1 MASSAPRPYQTTQ
14 DSSPP
19 SPSQLPPVPSS
30 PVYSVASTAQGGIG
44 GVGGGGSQFS
54 LPAPPVPRPAHAV
67 LAKADLERSQEAY
80 ADLVASAKSYRL
92 ALASLSSSA
101 SAFAAALEA
110 CARLKEARAD
120 LIGPISAT
128 NPSSSSSSSAAVAAV
143 ASASSAATSSSAGR
157 GCTAD
162 PLLSASGVHYLIANH
177 QQILSETVYR
187 AFEVPLLH
195 DLDRWRSVIEDEEET
210 YQHSIT
216 AQSREVK
223 RLEREGL
230 KLHRQRRRDVGRFRA
245 HLVDLTAKLD
255 GLTTLHADHARSL
268 LRESQ
273 ETSTRIVDASCS
285 LVRAEVDIFE
295 SLARKGWSGGGLDDL
310 LDRGRDLFAADD
322 DAIAHPPPD
331 PAKLFS
337 ILPHKSILPDSSDSL
352 LPSMNTYSSS
362 NDDDEHDEYRSSSSL
377 SDSSAAS
384 TATITAAAAAAEA
397 NRPRNNPRPFSPQPI
412 RRIPTDVTFDSLAAL
427 TAPGPAVPSSRRRA
441 DDDDDDDEDDARGRA
456 LSHRLVGT
464 VEEESGADN

>member
-1 MASSAPRPYQTTQ
+1 MAATLHRQADNIDSGSSSRL
-14 DSSPP
+14 P

-30 PVYSVASTAQGGIG
+30 PVYSVASTAQGGG
-44 GVGGGGSQFS
+44 GASQFS
-54 LPAPPVPRPAHAV
+54 LPAPPAPRPAHAV
-67 LAKADLERSQEAY
+67 LAKADLERSHDAY
-80 ADLVASAKSYRL
+80 TDLVISAKAYRL
-92 ALASLSSSA
+92 ALASLSEAA
-101 SAFAAALEA
+101 SAFGAALEA

-120 LIGPISAT
+120 AIGPMASA
-128 NPSSSSSSSAAVAAV
+128 SSSSAAGSSAATFVAA
-143 ASASSAATSSSAGR
+143 AAAATSSSTSSAASASR

-162 PLLSASGVHYLIANH
+162 PLLSASGVHHLVANH

-195 DLDRWRSVIEDEEET
+195 DLDRWRSVIEDEEAT
-210 YQHSIT
+210 YQTRIS
-216 AQSREVK
+216 AQTKEVK

-245 HLVDLTAKLD
+245 HLVDLTSKLD

-273 ETSTRIVDASCS
+273 ETSSRIVDASCS

-295 SLARKGWSGGGLDDL
+295 SLARKGWCGGGLDDL

-337 ILPHKSILPDSSDSL
+337 ILPHKSILADSSDSL
-352 LPSMNTYSSS
+352 LPPPSTDASLNT
-362 NDDDEHDEYRSSSSL
+362 DEADADADADRR
-377 SDSSAAS
+377 SSAAS
-384 TATITAAAAAAEA
+384 VSTITAEA
-397 NRPRNNPRPFSPQPI
+397 NRPRNQRPFSPQPI
-412 RRIPTDVTFDSLAAL
+412 RRIPTDVTYDSLAAL
-427 TAPGPAVPSSRRRA
+427 AAPGPWPSSRPAER
-441 DDDDDDDEDDARGRA
+441 DEHGDEARGRSQS
-456 LSHRLVGT
+456 LRPVTDGD
-464 VEEESGADN
+464 EEGADADK